1 MLDLMTVSNNLEE
14 LLKKDGY
21 CGDRI
26 GSGCTTVGT
35 PIRDF
40 QYFYGANKKKKITE
54 DILNELL
61 LKAENA
67 DVEGYDYGVKLKL
80 RDNNF
85 SVYVERIT
93 VDKKPCETKKVSAH
107 LQIDSSALVDTIVT
121 LFKDKRV
128 SKLTIWDSSIGF
140 DTAFDIDISDELVE
154 KVDEE

>member
-14 LLKKDGY
+14 LLKKGGY

-40 QYFYGANKKKKITE
+40 QYFYGANKNKKITE
-54 DILNELL
+54 DILNKLL

-93 VDKKPCETKKVSAH
+93 VDEEPHETNKVSAN
-107 LQIDSSALVDTIVT
+107 LQIDDSALVDTIVT

-128 SKLTIWDSSIGF
+128 SKLTIWGSSDGF
-140 DTAFDIDISDELVE
+140 DVTFDINIDDKLVE
-154 KVDEE
+154 KSR

>member
-14 LLKKDGY
+14 LLKKGGY
-21 CGDRI
+21 CGERI

-40 QYFYGANKKKKITE
+40 QYFYGVNKKKKITE

-93 VDKKPCETKKVSAH
+93 VDEVPYEQHKVSAH
-107 LQIDSSALVDTIVT
+107 LQIDDSALVDTIIT

-128 SKLTIWDSSIGF
+128 YKLQIWDSSDGF
-140 DTAFDIDISDELVE
+140 DVTFDISITDESAL

>member
-1 MLDLMTVSNNLEE
+1 MLDLMIVSNNLEE

-21 CGDRI
+21 CGERI
-26 GSGCTTVGT
+26 GSGCSMVGNPT
-35 PIRDF
+35 RDF
-40 QYFYGANKKKKITE
+40 QYFYGKNKKKKITE
-54 DILNELL
+54 DVLKELL

-67 DVEGYDYGVKLKL
+67 DVEGYDYGVTLKL

-93 VDKKPCETKKVSAH
+93 VDEKPCETKKVSVH

-140 DTAFDIDISDELVE
+140 DTAFDIDISNELIE